1 VNRINPNK
9 YNITSLRVFTGL
21 KEPIILGIARCKDCQ
36 LPCWLLIYL
45 TRSFSLSKG
54 AASFQSSDTN
64 KSKVSGKVKKN
75 NRCKKK
81 ESCILSSI
89 MRICVLSCMSTLALG
104 WSISPIRSTTKKQSQ
119 SWWNTQTGTCTEH
132 WHRT

>member
-1 VNRINPNK
+1 MNRINPNK

-21 KEPIILGIARCKDCQ
+21 KESIILGIARCKD
-36 LPCWLLIYL
+36 CWLLIYL

-64 KSKVSGKVKKN
+64 ETKVSGKVKKN
-75 NRCKKK
+75 NRSKKH
-81 ESCILSSI
+81 SCILSSI

-104 WSISPIRSTTKKQSQ
+104 WIISPIRSTTKTQSQ